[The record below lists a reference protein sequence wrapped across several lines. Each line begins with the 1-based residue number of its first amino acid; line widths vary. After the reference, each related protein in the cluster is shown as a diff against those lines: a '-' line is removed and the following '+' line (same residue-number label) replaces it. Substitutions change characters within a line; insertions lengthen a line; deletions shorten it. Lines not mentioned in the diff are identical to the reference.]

1 MNLNQPSRELDAWIA
16 EHVMGW
22 KWSAAIAVDG
32 EEGPV
37 RFLVPAD
44 ALSPYRPYEG
54 SGSEFFLGTR
64 FVPHYGGDI
73 AYAWKVVEEMMAKY
87 SHEFALEF
95 GWAKHPIFAWHCH
108 VGFVD
113 VVASTPAF
121 AICKAAYM
129 VFVGD
134 MEDME

>member
-1 MNLNQPSRELDAWIA
+1 MNISESSREFDAWIA

-22 KWSAAIAVDG
+22 EWTPLISVAG
-32 EEGPV
+32 SEGPV

-44 ALSPYRPYEG
+44 APISCWLLDG
-54 SGSEFFLGTR
+54 SKSEFLLRSR
-64 FVPHYGGDI
+64 FVPHYSGDI
-73 AYAWKVVEEMMAKY
+73 ADAWKIVEEMMAKY
-87 SHEFALEF
+87 SHEFTLEF

-108 VGFVD
+108 IGFVD
-113 VVASTPAF
+113 VVADTPAF

-129 VFVGD
+129 VFIGD